1 MTICTTTKAATD
13 ALATNPTLVTD
24 QLQTNGA
31 FQRIT
36 GN

>member
-1 MTICTTTKAATD
+1 MAISTATKAATD
-13 ALATNPTLVTD
+13 ALAAKTTLVTD
-24 QLQTNGA
+24 QLQANGA

>member
-1 MTICTTTKAATD
+1 MAISTATKAATD
-13 ALATNPTLVTD
+13 ALAANPTLVTD
-24 QLQTNGA
+24 QLQANGA